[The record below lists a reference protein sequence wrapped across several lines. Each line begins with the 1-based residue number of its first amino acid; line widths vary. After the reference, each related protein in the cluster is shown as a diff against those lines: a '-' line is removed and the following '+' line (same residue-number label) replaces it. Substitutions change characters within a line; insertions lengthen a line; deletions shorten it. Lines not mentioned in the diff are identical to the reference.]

1 MKKFAKK
8 ITLFLLDGDPSGRIT
23 AELSNWNGLTYRI
36 PRTLIK
42 ESISRE
48 ELQSTGVY
56 FLFGKNPEDDEK
68 DLVYI
73 GEAESIIDRL
83 RQHLATKEFWLESV
97 CVFSKN
103 LNKAHVK
110 YLEKRLY
117 DLAKE
122 ANRFEL
128 ENSTVPAR
136 TTISE
141 ADEAEMEEFLE
152 NIKLTVHTLGY
163 KLFERIDKRAVNSTS
178 SQTKD
183 YYISTKGIKATGFLT
198 SEGFVIKKGSQA
210 LYETAPSMEKWA
222 KGYVKLREKL
232 ILDEVLIR
240 QGENYI
246 FTKDYLFSSPSA
258 VAVIVMG
265 RNANGMTEWKDGN
278 QASISDN
285 ERIE

>member
-23 AELSNWNGLTYRI
+23 AELSNWNGFTYRI

-56 FLFGKNPEDDEK
+56 FLFGKNPEDDER

-73 GEAESIIDRL
+73 GEAESLIDRL
-83 RQHLATKEFWLESV
+83 RQHLASKEFWLESV

-122 ANRFEL
+122 ANRFEI

-163 KLFERIDKRAVNSTS
+163 KLFERIDKRENNITA

-183 YYISTKGIKATGFLT
+183 YNISTKGIKATGFLT
-198 SEGFVIKKGSQA
+198 SEGFVVKKGSQA
-210 LYETAPSMEKWA
+210 LSELAPSMEKWA
-222 KGYVKLREKL
+222 KGYIKLREKL
-232 ILDEVLIR
+232 ILDEVIIR
-240 QGENYI
+240 QGENYT

-258 VAVIVMG
+258 GAVIVMG